1 MGSDSEP
8 WLIAGLGNPG
18 ERYELTPHN
27 VGFMVVDRLAEANK
41 IRVGRPDSQALVGV
55 GRFGSVPVLLAKPQ
69 TYMNLSGPS
78 IRALLAKHEIAPERL
93 IVVCDELNLPW
104 TAVRIRPKG
113 SAGGHNG
120 MESVIR
126 SIGTEEFPRVRL
138 GIDTG
143 RTDRDGAGFV
153 LSEFRKAHRK
163 ELDELLDYTS
173 RAVESIVAE
182 GVEKAMTRFNR
193 RSAQGPEPPA
203 PPLAAPKA

>member
-1 MGSDSEP
+1 MQSDLEP
-8 WLIAGLGNPG
+8 WLIVGLGYPG
-18 ERYELTPHN
+18 PEYEQTPHTM
-27 VGFMVVDRLAEANK
+27 GFLVVDRLAESNK
-41 IRVGRPDSQALVGV
+41 IRVNRPDSKALIGA
-55 GRFGSVPVLLAKPQ
+55 GHIGKAPVLLAKPQ

-78 IRALLAKHEIAPERL
+78 IKALLAKHEIAPQRL
-93 IVVCDELNLPW
+93 IVICDELNLPW

-120 MESVIR
+120 VDSVIR
-126 SIGTEEFPRVRL
+126 SIGTAEFPRVRL

-153 LSEFRKAHRK
+153 LSQFRKAHRK
-163 ELDELLDYTS
+163 ELDEVLDYTS

-193 RSAQGPEPPA
+193 TVSVTQPQP
-203 PPLAAPKA
+203 

>member
-1 MGSDSEP
+1 MNPDP
-8 WLIAGLGNPG
+8 WLIVGLGNPG
-18 ERYELTPHN
+18 PEYQQTPHN
-27 VGFMVVDRLAEANK
+27 IGFLIVDRLAESNR
-41 IRVGRPDSQALVGV
+41 IRVNRPDSKALVGA
-55 GRFGSVPVLLAKPQ
+55 GSFGKAPVLLAKPQ

-78 IRALLAKHEIAPERL
+78 VRALLAKHEIAPERL
-93 IVVCDELNLPW
+93 IVICDELNLPW

-120 MESVIR
+120 LESVIQ
-126 SIGTEEFPRVRL
+126 SIGTEEFPRVRV

-153 LSEFRKAHRK
+153 LSQFRKAHVK
-163 ELDELLDYTS
+163 ELDEVLDYTS

-193 RSAQGPEPPA
+193 RAQGSKEEEQ
-203 PPLAAPKA
+203 